1 MESVPGSSRMPDS
14 EVDDNSLHS
23 DVAKKRLKDAVVY
36 FEQLLLENDFVATES
51 SSSISEEAMLI
62 GEELYHGA
70 VEMLG
75 EHTRLPGRIHC
86 NRIVQAKLDA
96 YKEEL
101 KGLQKDFY
109 AQKVEKLMFI
119 RSEELACGLKPS
131 VTEDDIERAK
141 QKAEECKM

>member
-23 DVAKKRLKDAVVY
+23 DVAKKKIKDAVVY
-36 FEQLLLENDFVATES
+36 FEQLLLENDFVDGIVFF
-51 SSSISEEAMLI
+51 ISEEAMLI

-86 NRIVQAKLDA
+86 DRIVQAKLDA